1 MMGHMPVYTP
11 HSSNVTM
18 EEFFCDCESCLSFN
32 FEKCT
37 WKEDVAQTHNS
48 VENGDDSWL
57 QDDENGEKTSQIFE
71 FVEIPSYV
79 ALISDN
85 SSEPVYF
92 VKVEAK
98 EICEKIM
105 TDTYDHTLSSGE
117 KYFWGKYLQ
126 KARSRKSNKKQF
138 QFLDSDVFVTPYEV
152 FEALMGFCDKLRID
166 NKEYLHLIEHS
177 MIW

>member
-1 MMGHMPVYTP
+1 MSVYTP
-11 HSSNVTM
+11 HSSNVMM

-37 WKEDVAQTHNS
+37 RKEDVAQTLNS

-79 ALISDN
+79 ALIFDN

-98 EICEKIM
+98 GICEKIM
-105 TDTYDHTLSSGE
+105 TDTYGHTLSSGK
-117 KYFWGKYLQ
+117 KYF
-126 KARSRKSNKKQF
+126 
-138 QFLDSDVFVTPYEV
+138 
-152 FEALMGFCDKLRID
+152 
-166 NKEYLHLIEHS
+166 
-177 MIW
+177 